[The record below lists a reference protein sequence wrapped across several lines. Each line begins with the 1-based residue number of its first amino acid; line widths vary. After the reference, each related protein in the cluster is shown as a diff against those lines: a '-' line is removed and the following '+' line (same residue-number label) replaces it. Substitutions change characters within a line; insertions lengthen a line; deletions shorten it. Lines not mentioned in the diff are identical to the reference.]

1 MVAHLVGGCVYLG
14 CMDQNRY
21 VRPAPEALL
30 EELDPQQREVALQ
43 VAGPLCVRAGA
54 GTGKTRA
61 ITYRIAYGAATGAV
75 DPSTVLAVTFTQK
88 AAAEMA
94 ARLRT
99 LGASQARARTF
110 HSAALQQLTYF
121 WGSVFGGTR
130 PEIAP
135 HKASLV
141 VPALHRVGIAPD
153 KTLVRDLAAEIEWA
167 KVSMVDAA
175 RYANYARQKGRT
187 PPGDLDHDEFARV
200 FDAYEMA
207 KRDRGVIDFEDTLRL
222 TCSMIEG
229 REDVAQAVRSR
240 YRSFV
245 VDEYQDV
252 SPVQQHLLDLWLGGR
267 KDICVVGDVAQTI
280 YSFTGASS
288 EFLEKFPQRVK
299 GANVVELV
307 RDYRSTPQIVATANR
322 IVASARGMDGRSR
335 ELGLPGAVRLV
346 AQQPSGPGVRFE
358 AYGTDQEEA
367 DAVAQRIKDLVTTGV
382 AAGEIAILYRTNSQS
397 EAFENALSNA
407 GITFQIHGGAR
418 FFDREEVRRAVV
430 LLRQAARIRS
440 LTGGEAPASLEEEVS
455 QIVSTLGWSDT
466 APTTEGASR
475 DRWANLDALVSLARE
490 RENLDLEGFV
500 RELAERIDSK
510 AAPAVDGVVLSTLHA
525 AKGLEWDAVF
535 LVGCSDGLLPISLAT
550 TPEAVE
556 EERRLLYVGVTRA
569 RKFLEISWAAARS
582 GGRSRSRRV
591 SRFLAPMWPK
601 EEPAAS
607 ARRGGGGTGRS
618 GSARRKDE
626 EETFRQQSDPETLG
640 LYEDLRT
647 WRTAMAASQKRR
659 PYQVLANT
667 TLRDIATA
675 KPKTLRQL
683 GLLRGI
689 GDVKLDQ
696 YGADILRVVRESI
709 NAQSGGQ
716 VQG

>member
-1 MVAHLVGGCVYLG
+1 MEQA
-14 CMDQNRY
+14 RY
-21 VRPAPEALL
+21 TTQSPEELL
-30 EELDPQQREVALQ
+30 DALDPQQREVALQ

-88 AAAEMA
+88 AAAEMG
-94 ARLRT
+94 ARLRA
-99 LGASQARARTF
+99 LGASRARARTF

-121 WGSVFGGTR
+121 WGSVFGGER
-130 PEIAP
+130 PQIAP

-141 VPALHRVGIAPD
+141 IPAMNRVGIATD

-167 KVSMVDAA
+167 KVSMVDAE
-175 RYANYARQKGRT
+175 RYVDYARSTGRT
-187 PPGDLDHDEFARV
+187 PPGDLDLEDFARV
-200 FDAYEMA
+200 FDAYETA
-207 KRDRGVIDFEDTLRL
+207 KHERGVLDFEDSLLL
-222 TCSMIEG
+222 TCAMIEA
-229 REDVAQAVRSR
+229 REDVAQTVRSR

-252 SPVQQHLLDLWLGGR
+252 SPVQQHLLDLWVGER

-288 EFLEKFPQRVK
+288 KYLETFPQRVR

-322 IVASARGMDGRSR
+322 IVASAHGMDGRSR
-335 ELGLPGAVRLV
+335 ELGLPGAVHLV
-346 AQQPSGPGVRFE
+346 AQQPSGPAVSYH

-367 DAVAQRIKDLVTTGV
+367 DAIVARIQDLVTIGV
-382 AAGEIAILYRTNSQS
+382 PTGEIAILYRTNSQS
-397 EAFENALSNA
+397 EAFESALSAA
-407 GITFQIHGGAR
+407 GVTFQIHGGAR
-418 FFDREEVRRAVV
+418 FFDREEVRRAIM
-430 LLRQAARIRS
+430 LLRQAARIRTLAGS
-440 LTGGEAPASLEEEVS
+440 ESVASLEDQVSEV
-455 QIVSTLGWSDT
+455 VSTLGWSAT

-475 DRWANLDALVSLARE
+475 DRWANLDALVSLARD
-490 RENLDLEGFV
+490 RENLDLEGFI
-500 RELAERIDSK
+500 RELAERAESK

-535 LVGCSDGLLPISLAT
+535 LVGCSDGLLPISLAV

-569 RKFLEISWAAARS
+569 RKYLAISWAAARS
-582 GGRSRSRRV
+582 AGRSRSRRV
-591 SRFLAPMWPK
+591 SRFLAPMWPA
-601 EEPAAS
+601 EEANRG
-607 ARRGGGGTGRS
+607 ARKAGNTRGLS
-618 GSARRKDE
+618 GAARRKNE
-626 EETFRQQSDPETLG
+626 EEAFRQGSDPATLD
-640 LYEDLRT
+640 LYEDLRA
-647 WRTAMAASQKRR
+647 WRTATAAAQQRR

-696 YGADILRVVRESI
+696 YGGDILRVVR
-709 NAQSGGQ
+709 QSSERSG
-716 VQG
+716 